1 MEIPDPERRK
11 RLAEPRRKWQHLLN
25 LRTRRPPTV
34 GTPDHPQDGT
44 QVSICSLS
52 GVIGS
57 PVNTG
62 QSQMKLATTS
72 PT

>member
-1 MEIPDPERRK
+1 M
-11 RLAEPRRKWQHLLN
+11 LN
-25 LRTRRPPTV
+25 LRNAAPADV
-34 GTPDHPQDGT
+34 GTPDHPQDGN